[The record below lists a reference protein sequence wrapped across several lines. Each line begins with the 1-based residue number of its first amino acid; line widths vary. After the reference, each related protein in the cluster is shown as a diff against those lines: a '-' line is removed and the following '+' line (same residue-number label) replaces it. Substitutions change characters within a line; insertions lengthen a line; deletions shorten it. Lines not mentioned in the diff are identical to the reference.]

1 MPLSEGGRAA
11 AFEGG
16 DMTESVPEKAA
27 REARVT
33 AGPPQTLGEEADE
46 QLKLILPPDDGMSLG
61 EWIEWM
67 PKDTQYR
74 CRRLAIEGE
83 L

>member
-1 MPLSEGGRAA
+1 MPLREEGRAA

-16 DMTESVPEKAA
+16 DLTESVFEKD
-27 REARVT
+27 
-33 AGPPQTLGEEADE
+33 GPPQTLGEEADE
-46 QLKLILPPDDGMSLG
+46 QLKLILTPDDGMSLG

-74 CRRLAIEGE
+74 SRWVAA
-83 L
+83 